1 MKQQQINDLLA
12 TLDMLEAIAGEVI
25 DTVAS
30 ARVELEHPFEKIEQS
45 FERSE
50 SA

>member
-1 MKQQQINDLLA
+1 MGKQTLSDLLA
-12 TLDMLEAIAGEVI
+12 TLDMLEAIAGDVI